1 MSIVIT
7 GYGMICAVGEDAPR
21 VWQNLVADRT
31 GIGENTIVPRP
42 GVMSDRAGQVRS
54 LPEPDRPL
62 RDRSLR
68 LGERALA
75 EALERAGIAD
85 SGYRT
90 ERIGLSLGTSLGAA
104 RQGERFQRRW
114 LSRGIEHTH
123 ARELLEYPLHA
134 VADSLAAQFGIEG
147 PRLVHSNAC
156 AAGSVA
162 IANGFEL
169 VADGLADVVL
179 AGGLDPLAYLS
190 FGGFSSLG
198 VLSARNCAPYTRS
211 DGITL
216 GEGAGFLVLER
227 EETARRR
234 GAHVVARLLGYGLSA
249 DAYHPTAP
257 DPRGRGALEAMRQ
270 ALRMAGLDGR
280 DVDYVNGHG
289 TGTPAND
296 AGEIKTIKALRDVP
310 VPMSSSKSM
319 IGHTLGAAGAIEAVV
334 SVMTLEH
341 QRIHPT
347 YVPPDATAQES
358 FAALEAAGRVDVVG
372 SGARDLAVDVVVSNS
387 FAFGGNNASLALGSP
402 EPAAE
407 TPAVRPPAV
416 LPREAVAVTG
426 VAALAGG
433 AASMAQIDR
442 AVAQDAVPAT
452 ERVGVWAGH
461 DYPVSRAA
469 TAALRAGLNPR
480 SVRRFDRLGL
490 LAAHVTRQLIRDHG
504 IERGEL
510 AGCGLILAT
519 STGPLETIQR
529 FQGGLL
535 TDGAGDSRLFPNTVM
550 NAAAGHVC
558 MAFGLH
564 GPTATICSGWTS
576 GVAALHLARQTIRNG
591 ACSRVIVVAVD
602 EACDALVAGYSRFP
616 GFLTTDV
623 ARPGRDTG
631 VILAEAAAAVLLER
645 TDGPGASARPP
656 LVRIDGVGMAGGAQG
671 PGRMGG
677 PRACLRAYRAALDQ
691 AGIGPEDLSVVVSA
705 ASGRGGIDAVEKQA
719 LAELGLGAHTRIL
732 VPKAATGE
740 TQSAAPLI
748 GLGLEAVRAGGGRAL
763 ISGLGVGGSH
773 QSLIVRP

>member
-7 GYGMICAVGEDAPR
+7 GYGVICAAGQDAPQ
-21 VWQNLVADRT
+21 VWENLIAART
-31 GIGENTIVPRP
+31 GIGMNSIVPRE
-42 GVMSDRAGQVRS
+42 GVMSDRAGQVRA

-62 RDRSLR
+62 KDRSLR
-68 LGERALA
+68 LGETALA
-75 EALERAGIAD
+75 EAMAGAGLAAA
-85 SGYRT
+85 GYRP

-114 LSRGIEHTH
+114 LERGIEHTH

-134 VADSLAAQFGIEG
+134 VADSLAARFGLEG

-156 AAGSVA
+156 AAGAVA

-169 VADGLADVVL
+169 VADGLADVVI

-198 VLSARNCAPYTRS
+198 VLSALNCAPYTRS

-227 EETARRR
+227 EDAARRR
-234 GAHVVARLLGYGLSA
+234 GAPAVARLLGYGLSA

-257 DPRGRGALEAMRQ
+257 DPRGRGAQEAMRQ
-270 ALRMAGLDGR
+270 ALRMGGLDGS

-296 AGEIKTIKALRDVP
+296 AGEIKTIKALRDP
-310 VPMSSSKSM
+310 AVPMSSTKSM
-319 IGHTLGAAGAIEAVV
+319 IGHTLGAAGAIEAVI
-334 SVMTLEH
+334 SVMTIEH

-347 YVPPDATAQES
+347 YIPPDAAAQEAFS
-358 FAALEAAGRVDVVG
+358 ALEEAGRVDIVG
-372 SGARDLAVDVVVSNS
+372 DGARDLPVDVVVSNS
-387 FAFGGNNASLALGSP
+387 FAFGGNNASLAIGSP
-402 EPAAE
+402 RSAPQ
-407 TPAVRPPAV
+407 PLAV

-426 VAALAGG
+426 IAALAGQ
-433 AASMAQIDR
+433 AASMAQIDL
-442 AVAQDAVPAT
+442 AVGQGAAPAT
-452 ERVGVWAGH
+452 ELIKVGARQEF
-461 DYPVSRAA
+461 PVSRAA

-480 SVRRFDRLGL
+480 SARRFDRLGL
-490 LAAHVTRQLIRDHG
+490 LAAQVTLRLIRDSG
-504 IERGEL
+504 LGRGEL

-519 STGPLETIQR
+519 STGPLETIER

-602 EACDALVAGYSRFP
+602 EACDALVAGYSRFL
-616 GFLTTDV
+616 GFLATD
-623 ARPGRDTG
+623 AASPGHDTG
-631 VILAEAAAAVLLER
+631 VVLAESAAAVLLESDAAAGESHR
-645 TDGPGASARPP
+645 SP
-656 LVRIDGVGMAGGAQG
+656 LVRIDGVGMAGGVEGA
-671 PGRMGG
+671 GRMGG
-677 PRACLRAYRAALDQ
+677 PQACLRAYRAALDQ

-705 ASGRGGIDAVEKQA
+705 ASGRGGIDAVEERA
-719 LAELGLGAHTRIL
+719 LAGLGLGAHTRIL

-748 GLGLEAVRAGGGRAL
+748 GLGLEAVRADGGHAL
-763 ISGLGVGGSH
+763 ISGLGVGGSD
-773 QSLIVRP
+773 QSLVVHG